1 MMRRGRGPAARW
13 NAAAEAARRWRLTL
27 PSRTPE
33 AFAEEP
39 RREEREHTLP
49 AAARQE
55 GTPKRS
61 DRKAG

>member
-27 PSRTPE
+27 PSRTPDAFVE
-33 AFAEEP
+33 AP
-39 RREEREHTLP
+39 RREEREPTLP
-49 AAARQE
+49 AARQE